1 MRWVLVVPLVALAGF
16 GLSTME
22 GASAHAVAGATATES
37 AIRAESSPLTRAHV
51 TKPPAKVG
59 CYRYLP
65 AGWKRVACDS
75 TAFIRKHF
83 PHPEVLSGIAGGSVV
98 HSGHRQTAPPLTV
111 SVISAQPVDQ
121 QTGSKSD
128 PAHGAGAYSL
138 QDNVFFK
145 GTNKQQDGDQ
155 FTDQSAP
162 ALGVDLNGVCVWQVD
177 IKTQH
182 YTPTCES
189 FLGGYVG
196 LVEGTL
202 TAAAACGGTV
212 TAVVA
217 DDLYGLGKGDGG
229 TTAAARSSGT
239 AADRRRCSV
248 TPKRP
253 SPWRSRAA

>member
-1 MRWVLVVPLVALAGF
+1 
-16 GLSTME
+16 
-22 GASAHAVAGATATES
+22 
-37 AIRAESSPLTRAHV
+37 
-51 TKPPAKVG
+51 
-59 CYRYLP
+59 
-65 AGWKRVACDS
+65 
-75 TAFIRKHF
+75 
-83 PHPEVLSGIAGGSVV
+83 
-98 HSGHRQTAPPLTV
+98 V

-121 QTGSKSD
+121 QTGSESD
-128 PAHGAGAYSL
+128 PAHGADAYSL

-196 LVEGTL
+196 LVEGTVEDGLL
-202 TAAAACGGTV
+202 TAAASGGTV

-217 DDLYGLGKGDGG
+217 DDLYGLGKGDDG

-239 AADRRRCSV
+239 AADWRRCSV
-248 TPKRP
+248 APKRP

>member
-1 MRWVLVVPLVALAGF
+1 M
-16 GLSTME
+16 
-22 GASAHAVAGATATES
+22 
-37 AIRAESSPLTRAHV
+37 
-51 TKPPAKVG
+51 
-59 CYRYLP
+59 
-65 AGWKRVACDS
+65 
-75 TAFIRKHF
+75 
-83 PHPEVLSGIAGGSVV
+83 
-98 HSGHRQTAPPLTV
+98 

-121 QTGSKSD
+121 QTGSESD

-202 TAAAACGGTV
+202 TAAAASGGTV

-239 AADRRRCSV
+239 AADRRRYSV